1 MGPQAGGIYFFIP
14 TTLGRLPLPRGITS
28 PDSTLEG
35 ILGYFLKSI
44 SASDLNVKRMAIIQI
59 IHERSSMSNTQVTS
73 PSQQQAGSIRTDGC
87 DLCQSR
93 DAVVVA
99 EGSSGSCPLVICTQC
114 RLIYAW
120 PPLSATA
127 LDNFYEDTFANDPGS
142 LQRAGDAFPPDDDRR
157 KEETLAEHW
166 SIKIMK
172 RFIDPRGK
180 KILDLRARTGA
191 MTAILQAAGAEV
203 LGVEPFQAN
212 ANYARQVRGLAN
224 VFDLPFSRFHEFPL
238 PQNGQFDIVNAL
250 NHHAL
255 AHVLSPRVLL
265 RHIFTV
271 LKPGGYLFLDEK
283 DVLHPVRHKKRS
295 ALDSGPAHQ
304 FQLTVHTTARYIR
317 TTGFELLECEL
328 DPHRSSD
335 FRHIRIVARKPQQG
349 ELSPGFSPKM
359 DVGKGPSLQAI
370 YRRLWWLERTWQ
382 VRLARIRL
390 KKKSQRWLQRLGL

>member
-1 MGPQAGGIYFFIP
+1 
-14 TTLGRLPLPRGITS
+14 
-28 PDSTLEG
+28 
-35 ILGYFLKSI
+35 
-44 SASDLNVKRMAIIQI
+44 
-59 IHERSSMSNTQVTS
+59 MSNTQVTS
-73 PSQQQAGSIRTDGC
+73 PSQQQAGSFRTDGC

-142 LQRAGDAFPPDDDRR
+142 LQRAGEAFPPDNDRR

-166 SIKIMK
+166 SIKIIK
-172 RFIDPRGK
+172 RFIDPRGQ

-191 MTAILQAAGAEV
+191 MTAILQTAGAEV

-265 RHIFTV
+265 KHIFTV

-295 ALDSGPAHQ
+295 SLDSGPAHQ

-317 TTGFELLECEL
+317 ATGFELLECEL

-335 FRHIRIVARKPQQG
+335 FRHIRIVARKPQQE
-349 ELSPGFSPKM
+349 ELSPGISPKM
-359 DVGKGPSLQAI
+359 DVGEGPSLQVI
-370 YRRLWWLERTWQ
+370 YRRLWWLERTWH

>member
-1 MGPQAGGIYFFIP
+1 
-14 TTLGRLPLPRGITS
+14 
-28 PDSTLEG
+28 
-35 ILGYFLKSI
+35 
-44 SASDLNVKRMAIIQI
+44 
-59 IHERSSMSNTQVTS
+59 MSNTQITS
-73 PSQQQAGSIRTDGC
+73 SSQQQAGSVRTDGC

-99 EGSSGSCPLVICTQC
+99 EGSSVSCPLVICTQC

-127 LDNFYEDTFANDPGS
+127 LDNFYEDTFDNDPGS
-142 LQRAGDAFPPDDDRR
+142 LQRAGDAFPPDNDRR

-166 SIKIMK
+166 SIKIIK

-180 KILDLRARTGA
+180 KFLELRARTGA
-191 MTAILQAAGAEV
+191 MTSILRTVGAEV

-238 PQNGQFDIVNAL
+238 SQNGQFDIVNAL

-265 RHIFTV
+265 EHIFTV

-304 FQLTVHTTARYIR
+304 FQLTVDTTARYIR
-317 TTGFELLECEL
+317 TTGFALLECEL

-349 ELSPGFSPKM
+349 ELLPGFSPRM

-370 YRRLWWLERTWQ
+370 QRRLWWLERTWRI
-382 VRLARIRL
+382 RLARVGV
-390 KKKSQRWLQRLGL
+390 KKKTQRLLRRFV

>member
-1 MGPQAGGIYFFIP
+1 MKE
-14 TTLGRLPLPRGITS
+14 TLT
-28 PDSTLEG
+28 
-35 ILGYFLKSI
+35 
-44 SASDLNVKRMAIIQI
+44 ASR
-59 IHERSSMSNTQVTS
+59 
-73 PSQQQAGSIRTDGC
+73 SQQQARPIRTDGC
-87 DLCQSR
+87 DLCHSEE
-93 DAVVVA
+93 ALLLA
-99 EGSSGSCPLVICTQC
+99 EGSAGRCPLAICTQC

-120 PPLSATA
+120 PQLSAAA

-142 LQRAGDAFPPDDDRR
+142 IQRAGSAFPPDDDRG
-157 KEETLAEHW
+157 KEEALAEHW
-166 SIKIMK
+166 GIKIIK
-172 RFIDPRGK
+172 RFIEPRGK

-191 MTAILQAAGAEV
+191 MTSILQTDGAEV

-212 ANYARQVRGLAN
+212 ANYARQVRGLSI
-224 VFDLPFSRFHEFPL
+224 VLDLPFSRFHQFPL
-238 PQNGQFDIVNAL
+238 PPDGQVDVVNVL
-250 NHHAL
+250 NHHVL
-255 AHVLSPRVLL
+255 AHVLSPRRLL
-265 RHIFTV
+265 ERIFAV

-317 TTGFELLECEL
+317 STGFELLECEL

-335 FRHIRIVARKPQQG
+335 FRHIRIVAHKPQQG

-359 DVGKGPSLQAI
+359 DVGEGPSLQAI